1 MSHPELSILIPA
13 AGASKRLGQAKQLVN
28 FNGTSLVQNAV
39 DTALSLDPREIIVV
53 TGANAEAV
61 KDAVVQARVNWIHN
75 PHWSSGMGG
84 SIALGATAI
93 SPESTGLMI
102 LLCDQ
107 WKIQVSDLQ
116 LLGET
121 WQSDP
126 ERIVCARAEGVNMPP
141 VIFPASY
148 FNQLTELKG
157 SQGARSLLVK
167 YPGLLTAVSIK
178 NAAIDLDTQG
188 HLDKLKKDP
197 AI

>member
-13 AGASKRLGQAKQLVN
+13 AGASERLGQAKQLVN
-28 FNGTSLVQNAV
+28 FNGTSLIQNAV
-39 DTALSLDPREIIVV
+39 DIALSLDPREIIVV

-61 KDAVVQARVNWIHN
+61 KKAVPQTPINWIHN
-75 PHWSSGMGG
+75 PNWSSGMGG

-116 LLGET
+116 LLAET

-126 ERIVCARAEGVNMPP
+126 ERIVCARAEGINMPP
-141 VIFPASY
+141 VIFPLSC
-148 FNQLTELKG
+148 FNELEELQGDK
-157 SQGARSLLVK
+157 GARTIIDNNSHVLDSIQIEN
-167 YPGLLTAVSIK
+167 AV
-178 NAAIDLDTQG
+178 IDLDTQTQMK
-188 HLDKLKKDP
+188 HLE
-197 AI
+197 

>member
-13 AGASKRLGQAKQLVN
+13 AGASERLGQAKQLVKHK
-28 FNGTSLVQNAV
+28 GTSLLQNAV
-39 DTALSLDPREIIVV
+39 NTSSSLDPREIIVV

-61 KDAVVQARVNWIHN
+61 KNAVLQPPVNWIHN
-75 PHWSSGMGG
+75 PNWSNGMGG

-116 LLGET
+116 LLAET

-126 ERIVCARAEGVNMPP
+126 ERIICASAEGVNMPP

-148 FNQLTELKG
+148 FNQLTKLEG
-157 SQGARSLLVK
+157 SQGARSLLVNH
-167 YPGLLTAVSIK
+167 PESLTAVPIK
-178 NAAIDLDTQG
+178 NAAIDLDTQSQLG
-188 HLDKLKKDP
+188 KLKKTRP
-197 AI
+197 

>member
-13 AGASKRLGQAKQLVN
+13 AGASERLGQAKQLVKHK
-28 FNGTSLVQNAV
+28 GISLLQNAV
-39 DTALSLDPREIIVV
+39 NTSFSLDPREIIVV

-61 KDAVVQARVNWIHN
+61 KNAVPHPPVSWIHN
-75 PHWSSGMGG
+75 PNWANGMGG
-84 SIALGATAI
+84 SIAMGATAI

-107 WKIQVSDLQ
+107 WKIQISDLQ
-116 LLGET
+116 LLAET

-126 ERIVCARAEGVNMPP
+126 ERIVCASAESINMPP

-167 YPGLLTAVSIK
+167 HPESLAAVPIK
-178 NAAIDLDTQG
+178 NAAIDLDTQS
-188 HLDKLKKDP
+188 HLDELKKDP
-197 AI
+197 VI

>member
-13 AGASKRLGQAKQLVN
+13 AGASERLGRAKQLVN
-28 FNGTSLVQNAV
+28 FRGTSLIQNAV
-39 DTALSLDPREIIVV
+39 DTAFSLDPREIIVV

-61 KDAVVQARVNWIHN
+61 KDAVLQPRVNWMHN

-84 SIALGATAI
+84 SIALGAATI

-107 WKIQVSDLQ
+107 WKIEVSDLQ
-116 LLGET
+116 LLAVT

-126 ERIVCARAEGVNMPP
+126 ERIVCAKAAGINMPP
-141 VIFPASY
+141 VIFPASC
-148 FNQLTELKG
+148 FTQLSELEG
-157 SQGARSLLVK
+157 SQGARSLLVD
-167 YPGLLTAVSIK
+167 YAELLTAVPVK
-178 NAAIDLDTQG
+178 NAAIDLDTQP